1 MPGKRTAENVRIL
14 VQDFKKR
21 TGGRAMNLMTSDEYP
36 AYEEAILAEYGVTFV
51 PPRTG
56 RPGRPK
62 APCKVP
68 PKELLYATVHKTRE
82 KGRVVKVETRLV
94 FGTEDMLVEALDES
108 SVSGGVNTSYLERYN
123 ATARHMNGRESRKVY
138 TYSKDWD
145 MHEWAAWFTTVCYN
159 FCHDHA
165 SLRVKL
171 RPGHYEHRSP
181 AMAAGLADHIWSV
194 AEIVDYQL
202 FDTS

>member
-1 MPGKRTAENVRIL
+1 VVSLVTDRRTAANVRVL
-14 VQDFKKR
+14 VGDFKKR

-62 APCKVP
+62 APHKVP

-145 MHEWAAWFTTVCYN
+145 MHERAAWYTTVCYN

-171 RPGHYEHRSP
+171 RPTRCSPTATRPPGTGRS
-181 AMAAGLADHIWSV
+181 G
-194 AEIVDYQL
+194 
-202 FDTS
+202 T

>member
-1 MPGKRTAENVRIL
+1 MMRLI
-14 VQDFKKR
+14 
-21 TGGRAMNLMTSDEYP
+21 TSDEYP
-36 AYEEAILAEYGVTFV
+36 PYREAILAEYGVPFV
-51 PPRTG
+51 PPHTG

-68 PKELLYATVHKTRE
+68 SKELLYATVHKTRE

-94 FGTEDMLVEALDES
+94 FGTEDMLAEALEES
-108 SVSGGVNTSYLERYN
+108 TVSGGVNTSYLERYN

-145 MHEWAAWFTTVCYN
+145 MHERAAWFTTVCYN

-165 SLRVKL
+165 SLRAEVE
-171 RPGHYEHRSP
+171 PGRYEHRSP

-194 AEIVDYQL
+194 AEIVGHQL
-202 FDTS
+202 LDTS